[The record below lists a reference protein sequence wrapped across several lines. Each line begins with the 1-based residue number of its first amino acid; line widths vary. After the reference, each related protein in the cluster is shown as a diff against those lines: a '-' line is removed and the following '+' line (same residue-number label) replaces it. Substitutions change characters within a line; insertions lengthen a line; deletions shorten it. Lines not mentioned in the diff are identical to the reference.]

1 MDSCRIPQVSPQ
13 VNRQGRLI
21 ESSWLLLQETV
32 FFHGFRDESK
42 NALIRC
48 TNPPM
53 ARSRTRVISRNSLS
67 IISGWRIKSVNVD
80 VYLRPGDCIL
90 ANFESIGD
98 SGMDILGTLV
108 RGGAAAGLCLG
119 VSLLS
124 ACAGIA
130 ASADNPDRQSAD
142 AAPHGLIIH
151 GGAGAGSRATISAE
165 LEADMRSS
173 MAAALT
179 AGYQV
184 LDEGGTSLD
193 AVTAAIL
200 ILEDAT
206 AFNAGKGAVFNA
218 VGSHELDS
226 SIMDGATL
234 NAGAAAGVSTV
245 RNPILLARAVMEH
258 SPHVMLSGAGAE
270 EFARE
275 QQLATVTPDYFD
287 TERRRRQLEQRLA
300 RDKRAA
306 VEPVEGDNTSDAYF
320 GTVGVV
326 ALDQAGNLA
335 AGTSTGG
342 MTAKRYGRI
351 GDSPVIGAGTYAN
364 NASCGVSSTGHGEYF
379 IRHVVAYSICARMEH
394 GGVSL
399 EQAADDVV
407 MTELVEAGGSGGV
420 IAMDAR
426 GNIAWPFNS
435 SSMVR
440 AHQSRD
446 QAPRVLIFRKE

>member
-1 MDSCRIPQVSPQ
+1 MF
-13 VNRQGRLI
+13 I
-21 ESSWLLLQETV
+21 E
-32 FFHGFRDESK
+32 
-42 NALIRC
+42 NALR
-48 TNPPM
+48 
-53 ARSRTRVISRNSLS
+53 RTGRATYV
-67 IISGWRIKSVNVD
+67 GF
-80 VYLRPGDCIL
+80 
-90 ANFESIGD
+90 A
-98 SGMDILGTLV
+98 
-108 RGGAAAGLCLG
+108 LCL
-119 VSLLS
+119 L
-124 ACAGIA
+124 
-130 ASADNPDRQSAD
+130 ASCVATSPSPPPVANASTDG

-165 LEADMRSS
+165 LEADMRQAMS
-173 MAAALT
+173 AALA
-179 AGYQV
+179 AGYRV

-200 ILEDAT
+200 ILEDAE
-206 AFNAGKGAVFNA
+206 AFNAGKGSVFNA
-218 VGSHELDS
+218 VGSHELDA

-234 NAGAAAGVSTV
+234 NAGAVAGVSRV

-275 QQLATVTPDYFD
+275 RNLTLVSPRYFD
-287 TERRRRQLEQRLA
+287 TERRRRQLEERLR
-300 RDKRAA
+300 RDRQTTH
-306 VEPVEGDNTSDAYF
+306 NTRPPADYF

-326 ALDQAGNLA
+326 ALDRDGNLA

-351 GDSPVIGAGTYAN
+351 GDSPVIGAGTYAS

-379 IRHVVAYSICARMEH
+379 IRHVVAYSICARVAH
-394 GGVSL
+394 GGLSL
-399 EQAADDVV
+399 QQAADEVV
-407 MTELVEAGGSGGV
+407 MNELVEAGASGGV
-420 IAMDAR
+420 VAMDAS

-446 QAPRVLIFRKE
+446 QAPRVLIFRTE